1 LLLGIQLSGR
11 TLAWQAQ
18 ALGSISSTS
27 KRQKKKKKKNE
38 DCLQTEFEDQGHL

>member
-27 KRQKKKKKKNE
+27 KRQKKKKKNE